1 METEPLPTADG
12 RDRGRGRPEVF
23 VADTDALMGD
33 ACAVL
38 ASGASQLLRA
48 IDAGSALALMSEQA
62 FLEVGRM
69 SAKSARGYRVE
80 HGRLQK
86 ADC

>member
-1 METEPLPTADG
+1 METEPLPTAD
-12 RDRGRGRPEVF
+12 DRGSGRLEVF